1 LDECQLVARREK
13 TCVARREMDFG
24 ATAEW
29 PAPDSQL
36 TSEGLGIQSCAPCR
50 LQPQNKAAQPNVK
63 AMEFI
68 KVISQAG
75 HPVYVNVDHIVT
87 IEKDGEWSRVDLD
100 ADFGQDK
107 FLLVKD
113 TPEQIMELIN
123 VGHP

>member
-1 LDECQLVARREK
+1 
-13 TCVARREMDFG
+13 
-24 ATAEW
+24 
-29 PAPDSQL
+29 
-36 TSEGLGIQSCAPCR
+36 
-50 LQPQNKAAQPNVK
+50 
-63 AMEFI
+63 MEFI

-75 HPVYVNVDHIVT
+75 HPVYVNVDHVVT

-123 VGHP
+123 VGRP